1 MINYRTAGI
10 ILHITSLPGKFG
22 IGDLGSDAYKF
33 VDFLE
38 SSGQKLWQILPIG
51 PTGYGDSPYS
61 CFSAF
66 AGNYLFISPEFLVE
80 KGLLRKENILDL
92 PNFNSSKVE
101 FGKVHE
107 YKLSLLR
114 KSFENFNN
122 SENNLKSSFEKFC
135 NENQEWL
142 YDFALFMSAKNE
154 HNGIEWS
161 KWDEGLAQ
169 RKEESLKEWS
179 DKLRDE
185 IQYHKFVQFLFTRQW
200 NKLKKYANKKNIKI
214 IGDVPIFIAYD
225 SSDLWANKEYFKVD
239 KNGKAI
245 SVAGVPPDYFSPTG
259 QLWGNPIY
267 RWDVMEKDNFSWWV
281 KRIRHQ
287 LKYVDILR
295 IDHFRGF
302 DAYWEIPGNAHTA
315 EKGKWIKTP
324 GEKLFNA
331 LKNQLG
337 ELPII
342 AEDLGVITK
351 SVNKLRNKFN
361 FPGMN
366 ILQFAF
372 GDGMENR
379 FLPHNYK
386 QNSVVYTGTHDNDTT
401 RGYFDKVKTKKNNI
415 YKHVQ
420 EYLNYHDDD
429 LTQELIRTAYASSAN
444 MAIIPMQDVLN
455 LGTEAR
461 MNFPGTLGDN
471 WNWRFTWEQIDK
483 NLASKYKR
491 LTELYERPPL
501 PRDEAEIEVEK

>member
-10 ILHITSLPGKFG
+10 LLHITSLPGKFG

-38 SSGQKLWQILPIG
+38 SAGQKLWQILPIG
-51 PTGYGDSPYS
+51 PTGYGESPYS

-66 AGNYLFISPEFLVE
+66 AGNHLFISPELLVE
-80 KGLLRKENILDL
+80 EGLLDQEEILNL
-92 PNFNSSKVE
+92 PNFNPSKVE
-101 FGKVHE
+101 FGKVQE
-107 YKLSLLR
+107 YKLILLR
-114 KSFENFNN
+114 KSFKNFNN
-122 SENNLKSSFEKFC
+122 SENNLKTNFENFC
-135 NENQEWL
+135 YENQEWL
-142 YDFALFMSAKNE
+142 DDFALFMSAKNA
-154 HNGIEWS
+154 HNGNEWS

-169 RKEESLKEWS
+169 REEESLKEWS

-185 IQYHKFVQFLFTRQW
+185 IQYHKFVQFLFTNQW
-200 NKLKKYANKKNIKI
+200 NNLKKYANEKDVKI

-225 SSDLWANKEYFKVD
+225 SSDLWANKKYYKVD
-239 KNGKAI
+239 KNGKTT

-259 QLWGNPIY
+259 QLWGNPLF

-287 LKYVDILR
+287 LKYVDIIR

-315 EKGKWIKTP
+315 KKGKWVKGP

-372 GDGMENR
+372 GDEMERR

-386 QNSVVYTGTHDNDTT
+386 HNSVVYTGTHDNDTT
-401 RGYFDKVKTKKNNI
+401 RGYFEKEKNKNNNI
-415 YKHVQ
+415 YKHAQ
-420 EYLNYHDDD
+420 EYLNYYGDD
-429 LTQELIRTAYASSAN
+429 LTQELIRTAYASSAD
-444 MAIIPMQDVLN
+444 MVIIPMQDILN
-455 LGTEAR
+455 VGTEAR

-471 WNWRFTWEQIDK
+471 WGWRFTWEQIDK

-491 LTELYERPPL
+491 LAELYERQPL
-501 PRDEAEIEVEK
+501 PKDEVEIEVGE